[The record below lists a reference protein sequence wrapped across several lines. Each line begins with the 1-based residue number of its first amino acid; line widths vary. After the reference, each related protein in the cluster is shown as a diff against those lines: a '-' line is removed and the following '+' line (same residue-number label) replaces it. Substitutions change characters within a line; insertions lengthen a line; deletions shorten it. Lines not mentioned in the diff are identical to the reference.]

1 MSGHFHKNPDMEIA
15 RTVSL
20 NILHPFAFEPKDRPA
35 LSPAR
40 HFDLGLSG
48 QSRNFDLSPK
58 RRLDEADWNF
68 TDQIVI
74 LSLKNLVLFDM
85 KDDIEITG
93 RTSAHSA
100 FAVPAGTQPC
110 SRVDA

>member
-1 MSGHFHKNPDMEIA
+1 MSGHFDKHPDMEIA
-15 RTVSL
+15 RTVPL
-20 NILHPFAFEPKDRPA
+20 DVFHPFAFEPKDRPG

-40 HFDLGLSG
+40 HLDLGLSG
-48 QSRNFDLSPK
+48 QSRHFDLSPK
-58 RRLDEADWNF
+58 RRLNEADGNF

-74 LSLKNLVLFDM
+74 LPLKDFVLFGM
-85 KDDIEITG
+85 KDHIEIAG